1 VIRAKGRTTI
11 SAAATDM
18 PSTTVSDCEG
28 APQFHEVPARITL
41 ETDDGRLS
49 TSVIVVHPVELGGVL
64 QAPTWVV
71 GSIPASILAGTG
83 VVSDEAIGP
92 SSSVNVYLEVI
103 ATAAGRA
110 YGAVSLKL
118 VMPTDEM
125 TVAVSA
131 G

>member
-1 VIRAKGRTTI
+1 MRTRGLPGCS
-11 SAAATDM
+11 SAAPVLAEGEQRGRC
-18 PSTTVSDCEG
+18 PSLNGPRRESTGDSREG
-28 APQFHEVPARITL
+28 SN
-41 ETDDGRLS
+41 DGSKRDIR
-49 TSVIVVHPVELGGVL
+49 VAIRG
-64 QAPTWVV
+64 
-71 GSIPASILAGTG
+71 LAGTG
-83 VVSDEAIGP
+83 VVSDEVIGP